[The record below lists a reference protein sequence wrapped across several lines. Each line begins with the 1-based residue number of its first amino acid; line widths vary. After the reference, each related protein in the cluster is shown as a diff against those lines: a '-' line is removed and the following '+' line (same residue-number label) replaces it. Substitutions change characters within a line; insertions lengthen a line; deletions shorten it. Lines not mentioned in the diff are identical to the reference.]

1 MKLIKFAA
9 LSASVLLLAA
19 CGDQGTSTNE
29 PPAQP
34 APQAQVAPAAPAA
47 DAAATPAADAA
58 AVATVDADGP
68 FATRT
73 SRRAR
78 VWRSL

>member
-34 APQAQVAPAAPAA
+34 APQAQVAPA
-47 DAAATPAADAA
+47 TPAADASA
-58 AVATVDADGP
+58 AADTAAAATADAAAATDAAAAATEEKKPDGQ
-68 FATRT
+68 
-73 SRRAR
+73 
-78 VWRSL
+78 